1 MFRSHA
7 RRLRGAA
14 APLTATFLRFVR
26 AETTGGLVLMAATA
40 LALVL
45 ANSRAAPAFSALW
58 HHRAFAPLGR
68 LGPELTLHGLIDDG
82 LMAVFFLLVGL
93 EIKREL
99 IVGELASL
107 RRAALP
113 AVAALGGMVAPALVY
128 LLFARGSDATAGWGI
143 PTATDI
149 AFTVGVMVLL
159 GRRVP
164 AWIKVFVTAL
174 AIVDDLGA
182 VLLIAL
188 FYTSAPSLPALA
200 LSGGATAVLLL
211 LNRLGVQRLLPYLVV
226 GVLLWGAMLASGVH
240 ATLAGV
246 VLGMCVPLRGRPSE
260 SGEDAEAPSP
270 LHRLEHALQLPV
282 AMVILPL
289 FALAN
294 AGVALP
300 LSRGPLVAALHAPAP
315 QGVFFGLVVG
325 KPLGI
330 WAASFLAV
338 RLGIGE
344 LPARGRFVQ
353 LLGAAMLA
361 GIGFTMSIF
370 IAGLAFPDEARLS
383 AAKLGILAGSL
394 VSALAGAAFL
404 GLVTPKDAAG

>member
-7 RRLRGAA
+7 RRLRASV

-40 LALVL
+40 VALVL
-45 ANSRAAPAFSALW
+45 ANSRAAPALAALW
-58 HHRAFAPLGR
+58 HHRVGAPLGR
-68 LGPELTLHGLIDDG
+68 LGPTLTLHQLVDDG

-149 AFTVGVMVLL
+149 AFTVGVLALL
-159 GRRVP
+159 GPRVP
-164 AWIKVFVTAL
+164 TWIKVFVTAL

-188 FYTSAPSLPALA
+188 FYTHAPSLPALA
-200 LSGGATAVLLL
+200 AAGGATAVLLL

-246 VLGMCVPLRGRPSE
+246 VLGMCVPLKGRAAPPE
-260 SGEDAEAPSP
+260 EAEAPSP

-282 AMVILPL
+282 AMVVLPL

-300 LSRGPLVAALHAPAP
+300 LSRGPLLSALHAPAP
-315 QGVFFGLVVG
+315 QGVFFGLLVG

-338 RLGIGE
+338 KLGIGE
-344 LPARGRFVQ
+344 LPAQGRFVQ

-394 VSALAGAAFL
+394 ASAVAGAAFL
-404 GLVTPKDAAG
+404 RLVTRKEAAA